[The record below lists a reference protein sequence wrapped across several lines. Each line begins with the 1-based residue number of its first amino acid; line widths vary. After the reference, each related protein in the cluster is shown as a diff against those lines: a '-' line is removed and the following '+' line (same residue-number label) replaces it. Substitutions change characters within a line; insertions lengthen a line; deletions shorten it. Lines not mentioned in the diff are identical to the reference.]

1 MKRFVTEDSFWQL
14 FPSAAIGIVVA
25 EGMKSASEVDEAQKV
40 ELEALLD
47 RANVLAERHLTSDT
61 ISENEPVKA
70 WREAYRAFKTKKGAR
85 CSIENLLK
93 RVLKGKPVG
102 PITPSVD
109 IYNAISLKYA
119 LPVGG
124 EDIDAFV
131 GDLRLTVTEGGDAF
145 LPLGEDEAED
155 PTLPGE
161 LCYLDDAGAVCRC
174 WNWRDGQ
181 RTALTDDS
189 RNAFLII
196 ECVEPARVDDCRA
209 AIDELAEL
217 VERYLGAT
225 IAVKDVI
232 TSEHREVVI
241 AQ

>member
-25 EGMKSASEVDEAQKV
+25 EGMKAASEVDEVQKA

-124 EDIDAFV
+124 EDVDAFV

>member
-25 EGMKSASEVDEAQKV
+25 EGMKAASEVDEVQKA

-124 EDIDAFV
+124 EDVDAFV

-241 AQ
+241 AR

>member
-1 MKRFVTEDSFWQL
+1 MKKFVTEDSFWEL
-14 FPSAAIGIVVA
+14 FPDAAIGVVVA
-25 EGMKSASEVDEAQKV
+25 RGMKTADEVSDEDKA
-40 ELEALLD
+40 EIERLLV
-47 RANVLAERHLTSDT
+47 RANMMAERHLTSDT
-61 ISENEPVKA
+61 ISENAPVKA
-70 WREAYRAFKTKKGAR
+70 WREAYRRFKTKKGAR

-102 PITPSVD
+102 TITPAVD
-109 IYNAISLKYA
+109 IYNTISLTYA

-124 EDIDAFV
+124 EDIDAFQ

-145 LPLGEDEAED
+145 LPLGSDESED

-174 WNWRDGQ
+174 WNWRDGV
-181 RTALTDDS
+181 RTALRDDS

-196 ECVEPARVDDCRA
+196 ECVEPKRVEQCA
-209 AIDELAEL
+209 EAIDELAEL

-225 IAVKDVI
+225 IEAKQLLCGPV
-232 TSEHREVVI
+232 REVVI
-241 AQ
+241 EP